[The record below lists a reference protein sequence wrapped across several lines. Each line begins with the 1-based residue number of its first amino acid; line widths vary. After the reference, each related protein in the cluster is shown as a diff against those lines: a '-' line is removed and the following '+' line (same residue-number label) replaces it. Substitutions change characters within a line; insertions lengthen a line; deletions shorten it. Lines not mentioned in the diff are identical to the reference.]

1 MAQRSIKF
9 DKKDDKRN
17 WLVLAL
23 PIMAFLAIFGAL
35 LAVGIGNLHPAAAFD
50 YSSPA
55 SSVWNAG
62 PVPEFISPSMHLV
75 YGPAWAGNP
84 ITANIDSPQDA
95 ELYNDLLFVPPMMD
109 WMVLGGVP
117 LDYSALLPD
126 LQDGQGQ
133 ATADG
138 SGKTMCWHLP
148 TPRRHTVTNNAPLH
162 WQGHHLLQQRHHILP
177 LFNNIW
183 VPCYRQPRMIFQY
196 CVCVSRASSLGVGA
210 YLITYLYPTCRSTLN

>member
-138 SGKTMCWHLP
+138 SGKTIADTCPPHAATLSQTMH
-148 TPRRHTVTNNAPLH
+148 
-162 WQGHHLLQQRHHILP
+162 
-177 LFNNIW
+177 
-183 VPCYRQPRMIFQY
+183 PCIG
-196 CVCVSRASSLGVGA
+196 RATTSSTTAVVIG
-210 YLITYLYPTCRSTLN
+210 